1 MYRLADHQTSVQD
14 EQKDNGVELENGTLG
29 NDTKGNVL
37 MSPAL
42 GHPVSH
48 KRRNRQSCGDRG
60 AFEVL
65 RLSSLVLGQNSHC
78 NVETSQ
84 AGKAA
89 EDEEGQEEVVKRGAN
104 TNGEC
109 GGGRRKPEG
118 NLCTRMERLVRGFHP
133 EDCI

>member
-14 EQKDNGVELENGTLG
+14 EQQDNRVELENGILA

-37 MSPAL
+37 VSPAL
-42 GHPVSH
+42 GNPVSH
-48 KRRNRQSCGDRG
+48 KGGNRQSCGDRG

-78 NVETSQ
+78 NVEPSQ
-84 AGKAA
+84 AGQAA

-109 GGGRRKPEG
+109 GGSGRKTEG
-118 NLCTRMERLVRGFHP
+118 NLRTRITRLVGGFRIDH
-133 EDCI
+133 CI